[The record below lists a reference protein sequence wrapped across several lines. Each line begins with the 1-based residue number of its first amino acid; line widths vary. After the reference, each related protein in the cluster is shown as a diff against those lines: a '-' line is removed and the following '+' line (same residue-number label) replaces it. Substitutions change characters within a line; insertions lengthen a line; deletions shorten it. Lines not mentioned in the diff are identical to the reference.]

1 MKSDYLNQMNFNELF
16 TSINYISLQLFIK
29 HVVKRQTS
37 NCPLTN
43 YQTILFNFFLKIG
56 SSLIITRS

>member
-37 NCPLTN
+37 NCT
-43 YQTILFNFFLKIG
+43 
-56 SSLIITRS
+56 